1 MPASDFNIGG
11 VEGQIAALN
20 TQIGSITTFDYTY
33 AGAQIAANSALI
45 FNAENA
51 VPSGYSAIAI
61 VNVGTGD
68 EVLTLCAAQA
78 TNGLIRVRNMSSNAK
93 TATPNMKVLIMKS

>member
-1 MPASDFNIGG
+1 MGKYRTGSDAGG
-11 VEGQIAALN
+11 ALN
-20 TQIGSITTFDYTY
+20 ALSDQIGSITTFDYTY
-33 AGAQIAANSALI
+33 AGAQIAANSALV
-45 FNAENA
+45 FNAANA

-68 EVLTLCAAQA
+68 EVLTLCVAQA
-78 TNGLIRVRNMSSNAK
+78 TNGLIRVRNMSSSPK